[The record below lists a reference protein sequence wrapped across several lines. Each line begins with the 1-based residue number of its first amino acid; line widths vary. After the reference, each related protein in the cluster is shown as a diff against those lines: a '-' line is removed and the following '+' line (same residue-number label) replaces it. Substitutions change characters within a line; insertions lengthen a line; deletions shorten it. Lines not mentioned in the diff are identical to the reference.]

1 MNTQPPTY
9 QAQTGYGGYATQQP
23 NPPQGA
29 GQSQPGYQVFKLK
42 VMDFTT
48 LSKLNP
54 TLPTLFLVKKQTRSD
69 NFLLRLRYFRSYK

>member
-29 GQSQPGYQVFKLK
+29 GQSQPGYQVS
-42 VMDFTT
+42 
-48 LSKLNP
+48 SKLWISQ
-54 TLPTLFLVKKQTRSD
+54 L
-69 NFLLRLRYFRSYK
+69 